1 MPIEPSKQG
10 PRGAALCLRCA
21 NQVRSR
27 TTADALLGGP
37 AGLREKRQGHKHP
50 ETLNVA
56 RCGGANED
64 GGERELSPGNRV
76 EATSLTRSKG
86 LYISIV
92 LGVLL
97 LFGCFSFLLLS
108 FVFVE
113 FVVLFLYFLIGV

>member
-1 MPIEPSKQG
+1 MWP
-10 PRGAALCLRCA
+10 
-21 NQVRSR
+21 
-27 TTADALLGGP
+27 
-37 AGLREKRQGHKHP
+37 
-50 ETLNVA
+50 

-64 GGERELSPGNRV
+64 GGERKHPPGNTV
-76 EATSLTRSKG
+76 ETTSLTRSKG

-113 FVVLFLYFLIGV
+113 FVLFLYF